1 MAMADL
7 VARYRTA
14 LDQHLADPL
23 VLVPLAVLD
32 FLCIHPFPDGNGR
45 MARLLTLQ
53 LLYHF
58 DCDVG
63 RYISLLFRVMKAKG
77 LHEGC
82 IEQMRRLAFDHLAQ
96 GATGRVD
103 ESGFI
108 RLDDLELRAD
118 VQAET
123 LALWDK
129 VTTENLAELSDIAGF
144 RRDFSQLF
152 GFDVEGVDYESAV
165 ETDTRLA

>member
-1 MAMADL
+1 
-7 VARYRTA
+7 
-14 LDQHLADPL
+14 
-23 VLVPLAVLD
+23 
-32 FLCIHPFPDGNGR
+32 
-45 MARLLTLQ
+45 
-53 LLYHF
+53 
-58 DCDVG
+58 
-63 RYISLLFRVMKAKG
+63 MKAKG